1 MWATERKSKNR
12 IILLFAVFCLML
24 TALCIRVGYIQIV
37 NGEELS
43 QKAILQQTNDEEL
56 EARRGEVT
64 DRNGKDLAVSTVCY
78 TLWARPS
85 SIPEGGI
92 PEASKSIAG
101 IIGGTE
107 GEVRAMLE
115 QEKKLVKIA
124 KYLDRDQADAVRALK
139 LSGLSLSEESKRYYP
154 LGNFASQLLGSVTD
168 DNVGLTGIERQYNR
182 YLKGISGRWVLN
194 TDASGNPLSYGLKR
208 YYEPEDGA
216 TVVLTIDEV
225 IQHYAEKAIK
235 SAMEKTGA
243 DSVRCL
249 VMDPET
255 GEILAMAATPS
266 FDPNNPRVPL
276 DEKERTKLAGLDG
289 EAQLAYLNKMWRNPL
304 IQDTY
309 EPGSTAKLLTTAIA
323 LEEGLVKKGETFVCT
338 GSVKVAGTTLHC
350 WRSERPHGVQT
361 LAEAVGNSCNPV
373 FVELASR
380 IGLEN
385 YYKYMETFGITHKTG
400 IDYPGEANSILQ
412 DKKTAGPVGLATM
425 AYGQGIAVTPIQL
438 LSAVCSLGNEGMLMQ
453 PKLVRRIED
462 RNGKIL
468 REYPDIQVRQTVS
481 KATAKEISL
490 IMESVVNEGGS
501 GLARIPGYRV
511 GGKTGTANKVID
523 GKYSNDVCASFIGMA
538 PMDDPKVAILV
549 VVDNPKGVKY
559 GSLTAAPCAREI
571 LEGVLR
577 YLNVKPV
584 FTAEEKAEN
593 SSHKT
598 TVPNVTGESFSEAI
612 GILGGSSLKYVISP
626 PLSDGSD
633 FIITD
638 QYPKPGEQVAE
649 DEVVYLYRE

>member
-225 IQHYAEKAIK
+225 IQH
-235 SAMEKTGA
+235 
-243 DSVRCL
+243 
-249 VMDPET
+249 
-255 GEILAMAATPS
+255 
-266 FDPNNPRVPL
+266 
-276 DEKERTKLAGLDG
+276 
-289 EAQLAYLNKMWRNPL
+289 
-304 IQDTY
+304 
-309 EPGSTAKLLTTAIA
+309 
-323 LEEGLVKKGETFVCT
+323 
-338 GSVKVAGTTLHC
+338 
-350 WRSERPHGVQT
+350 
-361 LAEAVGNSCNPV
+361 
-373 FVELASR
+373 
-380 IGLEN
+380 
-385 YYKYMETFGITHKTG
+385 
-400 IDYPGEANSILQ
+400 
-412 DKKTAGPVGLATM
+412 
-425 AYGQGIAVTPIQL
+425 
-438 LSAVCSLGNEGMLMQ
+438 
-453 PKLVRRIED
+453 
-462 RNGKIL
+462 
-468 REYPDIQVRQTVS
+468 
-481 KATAKEISL
+481 
-490 IMESVVNEGGS
+490 
-501 GLARIPGYRV
+501 
-511 GGKTGTANKVID
+511 
-523 GKYSNDVCASFIGMA
+523 
-538 PMDDPKVAILV
+538 
-549 VVDNPKGVKY
+549 
-559 GSLTAAPCAREI
+559 
-571 LEGVLR
+571 
-577 YLNVKPV
+577 
-584 FTAEEKAEN
+584 
-593 SSHKT
+593 
-598 TVPNVTGESFSEAI
+598 
-612 GILGGSSLKYVISP
+612 
-626 PLSDGSD
+626 
-633 FIITD
+633 
-638 QYPKPGEQVAE
+638 
-649 DEVVYLYRE
+649 